1 VQAVRGP
8 HPLSFLV
15 IAAALVVLGACGDTD
30 SGSASTGTTFAPDH
44 PPQGVGAVVNWE
56 DPTKVVDLGDG
67 WAIRACEGEAPLL
80 CVELSGRQIGV
91 VEALSYPVSSF
102 EDLDPD
108 GDPKENLDR
117 FGAGFIKAIGSDRA
131 VGCGPDYGFDPF
143 PVEDFVLGGTPGVS
157 FGFLGTM
164 PSGKPSELNLQ
175 YATIVGDRVLSIVAI
190 AYDEGGCPGRD
201 ELSGFD
207 SVTLRDFRPRLEEV
221 LHESPLPNLVETPVD
236 VGY

>member
-1 VQAVRGP
+1 
-8 HPLSFLV
+8 
-15 IAAALVVLGACGDTD
+15 
-30 SGSASTGTTFAPDH
+30 
-44 PPQGVGAVVNWE
+44 
-56 DPTKVVDLGDG
+56 
-67 WAIRACEGEAPLL
+67 
-80 CVELSGRQIGV
+80 
-91 VEALSYPVSSF
+91 
-102 EDLDPD
+102 
-108 GDPKENLDR
+108 
-117 FGAGFIKAIGSDRA
+117 